1 MSISKALPVSWFSDP
16 LWSNGLTTW
25 GAIENQNILVQGRIK
40 GIRALF
46 TPPGALHMACEVP
59 IDWEKLG
66 LARFP
71 CVVVDLHPG
80 MPCNASSEWIIQER
94 HTRQL
99 QWMSESIHPV
109 DELPKHRLKQ
119 IRKGERHGL
128 RVELSSDHNRI
139 LSLHQEARLRKQ
151 LHSDETHLRSQLESV
166 LKSPHQTSYVVQD
179 AQGEDL
185 ASAVFLHEQGRTI
198 YAFGG
203 QKRSKQS
210 AWASVMLIAKGIEAA
225 HERGNTCFDFGGS
238 MDPGVDQFYAE
249 FGAQA
254 VSKLR
259 CIRVARWARPWLQFL
274 RPDLFTV

>member
-16 LWSNGLTTW
+16 LWSNGLATW
-25 GAIENQNILVQGRIK
+25 GDIANQKLLVKGRIK
-40 GIRALF
+40 GIRALY
-46 TPPGALHMACEVP
+46 TPPGAMHVALDTP
-59 IDWEKLG
+59 ICWENLG
-66 LARFP
+66 KSNFP
-71 CVVVDLHPG
+71 CVVVDLPPG
-80 MPCNASSEWIIQER
+80 MPCDADSDWMIQER

-99 QWMSESIHPV
+99 NWLRESDNPV
-109 DELPKHRLKQ
+109 EELPKHRLKQ
-119 IRKGERHGL
+119 IRKGERYGL
-128 RVELSSDHNRI
+128 RVELSSDQDRI
-139 LSLHQEARLRKQ
+139 VSLHQVARKRKQ
-151 LHSDETHLRSQLESV
+151 LPSDATLVRSQLESV

-179 AQGEDL
+179 ENGEDL

-249 FGAQA
+249 FDAQA

-259 CIRVARWARPWLQFL
+259 CTRVA
-274 RPDLFTV
+274 

>member
-1 MSISKALPVSWFSDP
+1 
-16 LWSNGLTTW
+16 
-25 GAIENQNILVQGRIK
+25 
-40 GIRALF
+40 
-46 TPPGALHMACEVP
+46 MACEVP

-66 LARFP
+66 RARFP

-99 QWMSESIHPV
+99 QWLSESIHPV

-151 LHSDETHLRSQLESV
+151 LHSDETHLRSQLKSV

-249 FGAQA
+249 FGAPTVAKQRLVRMA
-254 VSKLR
+254 SIWKPILR
-259 CIRVARWARPWLQFL
+259 WR
-274 RPDLFTV
+274 RPDLFQS